1 MELAFQQRLQ
11 IAVETLLGGEFGR
24 VVAAFAL
31 GEIAVHDRHR
41 HAIGVGEGAPD
52 KATLGVFFV
61 GGETFVDR
69 NRFLARE
76 HRHAVMAFLAVEVHV
91 IAEGAHFFQRELV
104 VVDLGFLQADHVRL
118 VFFDQRCQLM
128 RTGAQSVDVE
138 GNDLHGRQ
146 SWQKGDA
153 S

>member
-1 MELAFQQRLQ
+1 M
-11 IAVETLLGGEFGR
+11 
-24 VVAAFAL
+24 VAAL
-31 GEIAVHDRHR
+31 TLWEIAVHDRHR
-41 HAIGVGEGAPD
+41 HAIGVSERAPD
-52 KATLGVFFV
+52 EAALGVFFV
-61 GGETFVDR
+61 SRETFVDS
-69 NRFLARE
+69 NRLLTRE
-76 HRHAVMAFLAVEVHV
+76 HCHAVVAFLAMEIHV
-91 IAEGAHFFQRELV
+91 VAKGAYFFQRKLI

-138 GNDLHGRQ
+138 GNNLHGRQ